1 MDSAIDAA
9 KELYFIA
16 KDDARFCS
24 QIRAAYR
31 AAVASGYLAKGG
43 MDSIINASKNGS
55 SMTMMQ
61 GISEGNRI
69 RAMRY
74 ALAWVDQGGMPVSGR
89 SVGRF

>member
-1 MDSAIDAA
+1 VDTALEAA
-9 KELYFIA
+9 RELYYIA

-24 QIRAAYR
+24 QIRTSYR
-31 AAVASGYLAKGG
+31 AAVASGYLSKGG
-43 MDSIINASKNGS
+43 IDSIVNASKNGS

-61 GISEGNRI
+61 GIKEGDRI

-89 SVGRF
+89 AIARF

>member
-1 MDSAIDAA
+1 VDTALEAA
-9 KELYFIA
+9 RELYYIA

-24 QIRAAYR
+24 QIRTSYR
-31 AAVASGYLAKGG
+31 AAVASGYLSKGG
-43 MDSIINASKNGS
+43 LDSIVNASKNGS

-61 GISEGNRI
+61 GIKEGDRI

-89 SVGRF
+89 AIARF